1 MEACKVSAALLLA
14 AILLLGPASAAASS
28 SYYPASERALFLVFF
43 RVWFDLVW
51 FLGAH
56 WYRLAAEV
64 VGGLLTSTATA
75 VVKKLWSLSLKS
87 TTSTRTGNLHG
98 P

>member
-28 SYYPASERALFLVFF
+28 YHPASERALFLVFF

-87 TTSTRTGNLHG
+87 TTSTRTGNLHD